1 MTLKIALLTMF
12 WQSQQPGGTPL
23 PVVFDLQRVVE
34 MDFAAGAAV
43 RALAKNMSSSSG
55 QVVAFCGASQ
65 SVEDVLQGVD
75 PSLFISHPNVT
86 EAVKCWARV

>member
-1 MTLKIALLTMF
+1 MTLSIALLTMS
-12 WQSQQPGGTPL
+12 WQYQQPGGTPL

-34 MDFAAGAAV
+34 MDSAAGAAV
-43 RALAKNMSSSSG
+43 RALAKNMSSSG

-75 PSLFISHPNVT
+75 PSLFIPHPNVT
-86 EAVKCWARV
+86 EAVKCCARV